1 MRGAFSDCHCSVLC
15 VQALC
20 VFLCGGT
27 RLPTLTLPEG
37 FSCGTSTIVHV
48 YPQPH
53 SQCALCSC
61 PRPLCG
67 SVRVATSFPTKT
79 SRKFLETIVKKRGNI
94 YLEWWAQWKALQGF
108 SLWPAHSLKQ
118 LKLPV
123 PRDAGSGWI
132 TGAVHTVVTA
142 SLHRAGLLECTSI
155 CSIQTCLLYGHFH
168 MNWMEVQLLLWSAAI
183 QQHSVLICLS
193 QACCKL
199 GALSW
204 FHKNANSSKSRN
216 L

>member
-1 MRGAFSDCHCSVLC
+1 MSLPWATPGEKGCPCAVLSLTATAQYC

-79 SRKFLETIVKKRGNI
+79 SRKFFGDNSQEERKHLFRMVEPSG
-94 YLEWWAQWKALQGF
+94 
-108 SLWPAHSLKQ
+108 
-118 LKLPV
+118 KLC
-123 PRDAGSGWI
+123 
-132 TGAVHTVVTA
+132 
-142 SLHRAGLLECTSI
+142 RAFLCD
-155 CSIQTCLLYGHFH
+155 
-168 MNWMEVQLLLWSAAI
+168 
-183 QQHSVLICLS
+183 QHIL
-193 QACCKL
+193 
-199 GALSW
+199 
-204 FHKNANSSKSRN
+204 
-216 L
+216 